1 MTTMKK
7 LKRNMNLKQTLF
19 IGMLLCA
26 GNLAAQ
32 EITVSGQD
40 SLASKTDSLRKDTT
54 AHDVVV
60 VRRVPLESGPALD
73 EHVLVVDTIPSS
85 SEGLSIVLFNDNT
98 WRYVRNRD
106 IETVDNTVFTADWDT
121 TKLQPYGTALKELP
135 ISLVI
140 DLVDSLKNY
149 HYPHMGRVTSKYGP
163 RRRGIHQGTDIGL
176 KIGDPIYATFD
187 GRVRLTQHYRGGYG
201 NLIVLR
207 HDNGLE
213 TFYGHLSQILV
224 KPDQWVAAGQ
234 VIGYGGNTGRSTGP
248 HLHFEVRYKG
258 QSFDAERL
266 IDFAT
271 GTLRRETFL
280 LKRSYFS
287 PYSKF
292 TQDFDEEIQS
302 DEEDKKIAAEAA
314 AVKYHIVKSG
324 DTLGRI
330 AINNHTTVKK
340 LCQLNGIKE
349 TAVLRIGQRIRVR

>member
-1 MTTMKK
+1 
-7 LKRNMNLKQTLF
+7 MNLRITLLSLF
-19 IGMLLCA
+19 SVVACA
-26 GNLAAQ
+26 ASAQ
-32 EITVSGQD
+32 ETTLRDTVAVQQD
-40 SLASKTDSLRKDTT
+40 SLKKDSASGP
-54 AHDVVV
+54 VVI
-60 VRRVPLESGPALD
+60 RRVPLESGPELD
-73 EHVLVVDTIPSS
+73 ETLLVVDTIPSS

-98 WRYVRNRD
+98 WRYVRNREISAD
-106 IETVDNTVFTADWDT
+106 DDTVFTTDWDT
-121 TKLQPYGTALKELP
+121 TKLQPYSKDLKDLP
-135 ISLVI
+135 VSLVI
-140 DLVDSLKNY
+140 DLVDSLKSY
-149 HYPHMGRVTSKYGP
+149 HYPRIGRVNSKYGP

-176 KIGDPIYATFD
+176 KIGDPIYAVFD
-187 GRVRLTQHYRGGYG
+187 GRVRLTQNYRGGYG

-213 TFYGHLSQILV
+213 TFYGHLSEILV
-224 KPDQWVAAGQ
+224 KPEQWVTAGQ

-266 IDFAT
+266 IDFTT

-287 PYSKF
+287 PYSRF

-302 DEEDKKIAAEAA
+302 AEEDKKIAAEAA

-330 AINNHTTVKK
+330 AINNHTTVRK

-349 TAVLRIGQRIRVR
+349 TTILRIGQRIRVR

>member
-1 MTTMKK
+1 M
-7 LKRNMNLKQTLF
+7 RD
-19 IGMLLCA
+19 
-26 GNLAAQ
+26 
-32 EITVSGQD
+32 TVAVQQD
-40 SLASKTDSLRKDTT
+40 SLKKDSASGP
-54 AHDVVV
+54 VVI
-60 VRRVPLESGPALD
+60 RRVPLESGPELD
-73 EHVLVVDTIPSS
+73 ETLLVVDTIPSS

-98 WRYVRNRD
+98 WRYVRNREISAD
-106 IETVDNTVFTADWDT
+106 DDTVFTSDWDT
-121 TKLQPYGTALKELP
+121 TKLQPYSRDLKDLP
-135 ISLVI
+135 VSLVI
-140 DLVDSLKNY
+140 DLVDSLKSY
-149 HYPHMGRVTSKYGP
+149 HYPRIGRVNSKYGP

-176 KIGDPIYATFD
+176 KIGDPIYAVFD
-187 GRVRLTQHYRGGYG
+187 GRVRLTQNYRGGYG

-213 TFYGHLSQILV
+213 TFYGHLSEILV
-224 KPDQWVAAGQ
+224 KPEQWVTAGQ

-266 IDFAT
+266 IDFTT

-287 PYSKF
+287 PYSRF
-292 TQDFDEEIQS
+292 TQDFDEEVQS

-349 TAVLRIGQRIRVR
+349 TTILRIGQRIRVR

>member
-1 MTTMKK
+1 
-7 LKRNMNLKQTLF
+7 MNLRITFLSLF
-19 IGMLLCA
+19 SVAACA
-26 GNLAAQ
+26 ASAQ
-32 EITVSGQD
+32 ETTSRDTVAVQQD
-40 SLASKTDSLRKDTT
+40 SLKKDSASGP
-54 AHDVVV
+54 VVI
-60 VRRVPLESGPALD
+60 RRVPLESGPELD
-73 EHVLVVDTIPSS
+73 ETLLVVDTIPSS

-98 WRYVRNRD
+98 WRYVRNREISAD
-106 IETVDNTVFTADWDT
+106 DDTVFTSDWDT
-121 TKLQPYGTALKELP
+121 TKLQPYSKDLKDLP
-135 ISLVI
+135 VSLVI
-140 DLVDSLKNY
+140 DLVDSLKSY
-149 HYPHMGRVTSKYGP
+149 HYPRIGRVNSKYGP

-176 KIGDPIYATFD
+176 KIGDPIYAVFD
-187 GRVRLTQHYRGGYG
+187 GRVRLTQNYRGGYG

-213 TFYGHLSQILV
+213 TFYGHLSEILV
-224 KPDQWVAAGQ
+224 KPEQWVTAGQ

-266 IDFAT
+266 IDFTT

-287 PYSKF
+287 PYSRF

-302 DEEDKKIAAEAA
+302 AEEDKKIAAEAA

-330 AINNHTTVKK
+330 AINNHTTVRK

-349 TAVLRIGQRIRVR
+349 TTILRIGQRIRVR

>member
-1 MTTMKK
+1 
-7 LKRNMNLKQTLF
+7 MNLQQTLL

-26 GNLAAQ
+26 GSVSAQ
-32 EITVSGQD
+32 ETVTADNRDTLNVKS
-40 SLASKTDSLRKDTT
+40 DSLRKDTLPSD
-54 AHDVVV
+54 AVV

-73 EHVLVVDTIPSS
+73 ESLMVVDTIPSS

-98 WRYVRNRD
+98 WRYVRNRNID
-106 IETVDNTVFTADWDT
+106 TGDHTVFTADWDT
-121 TKLQPYGTALKELP
+121 TKLQPYSVEQKDLP
-135 ISLVI
+135 LSLVI
-140 DLVDSLKNY
+140 DLVDSLKSY
-149 HYPHMGRVTSKYGP
+149 HYPHMGKITSKYGP
-163 RRRGIHQGTDIGL
+163 RRRRVHQGTDIGL

-224 KPDQWVAAGQ
+224 EPEQWVTAGQ

-266 IDFAT
+266 IDFTT

-287 PYSKF
+287 PYSRF

-302 DEEDKKIAAEAA
+302 AEEDKKIATAAA

-330 AINNHTTVKK
+330 AINNRTTVKK

-349 TAVLRIGQRIRVR
+349 TTILRIGQRIRVR

>member
-1 MTTMKK
+1 
-7 LKRNMNLKQTLF
+7 MNLRITFLSLF
-19 IGMLLCA
+19 SVAACA
-26 GNLAAQ
+26 ASAQ
-32 EITVSGQD
+32 ETTLRDTVAVQQD
-40 SLASKTDSLRKDTT
+40 SLKKDSASGP
-54 AHDVVV
+54 VVI
-60 VRRVPLESGPALD
+60 RRVPLESGPELD
-73 EHVLVVDTIPSS
+73 ETLLVVDTIPSS

-98 WRYVRNRD
+98 WRYVRNREISAD
-106 IETVDNTVFTADWDT
+106 DDTVFTTDWDT
-121 TKLQPYGTALKELP
+121 TKLQPYSKELKDMP
-135 ISLVI
+135 VSLVI
-140 DLVDSLKNY
+140 DLVDSLKSY
-149 HYPHMGRVTSKYGP
+149 HYPRVGRVNSKYGP

-176 KIGDPIYATFD
+176 KIGDPVYAVFD
-187 GRVRLTQHYRGGYG
+187 GRVRLTQNYRGGYG

-213 TFYGHLSQILV
+213 TFYGHLSEILV
-224 KPDQWVAAGQ
+224 KPEQWVTAGQ

-266 IDFAT
+266 IDFTT

-287 PYSKF
+287 PYSRF

-302 DEEDKKIAAEAA
+302 AEEDKKIAAEAA

-330 AINNHTTVKK
+330 AINNHTTVRK

-349 TAVLRIGQRIRVR
+349 TTILRIGQRIRVR